1 MTKPASSEQEKA
13 KPGRP
18 PVYTEKE
25 RCQRLLRAAE
35 EVFTTTGYGAA
46 TMEEIAKSAGMSK
59 KTLYAKYPDKEHLF
73 AAMVGGLW
81 DSPWENDQ
89 PAPSEDAKAE
99 LRRRLH
105 AMVQFIMTT
114 RQVRLTR
121 LLISEAER
129 TPKLAR
135 DFHERVI
142 SKARRYLAEAVE
154 RARDEGIGPQ
164 VEDIEQ
170 MTTTLLGAA
179 LARNHLGA
187 LFDRT
192 PKATKKQL
200 EHQVET
206 ALRLLGY

>member
-1 MTKPASSEQEKA
+1 MTKPTSHEPEKA

-25 RCQRLLRAAE
+25 RCQRLLTAAE
-35 EVFTTTGYGAA
+35 QVFTTTGYGAA

-59 KTLYAKYPDKEHLF
+59 KTLYALYPDKEHLF

-89 PAPSEDAKAE
+89 SQVIDAGAE

-105 AMVQFIMTT
+105 AMVQFIMTA

-135 DFHERVI
+135 DFHDRVI

-154 RARDEGIGPQ
+154 RARDEGVGPQ
-164 VEDIEQ
+164 IDDVDQ
-170 MTTTLLGAA
+170 MTATLLGAA

-187 LFDRT
+187 LFGRK

-200 EHQVET
+200 EDQVDT

>member
-1 MTKPASSEQEKA
+1 MTKPAPSPSDKA

-35 EVFTTTGYGAA
+35 QVFTTSGYGAA

-81 DSPWENDQ
+81 DSPWEDENATQ
-89 PAPSEDAKAE
+89 EKDAGAE

-105 AMVQFIMTT
+105 AMVQFIMTS

-135 DFHERVI
+135 DFHDRVI

-154 RARDEGIGPQ
+154 RARDEGIGPKID
-164 VEDIEQ
+164 DIDQ
-170 MTTTLLGAA
+170 MTATLLGAA

-187 LFDRT
+187 LFGRT

-200 EHQVET
+200 EAQVET

>member
-1 MTKPASSEQEKA
+1 MTKPTSHESEKA

-25 RCQRLLRAAE
+25 RCQRLLTAAE
-35 EVFTTTGYGAA
+35 QVFTTTGYGAA

-59 KTLYAKYPDKEHLF
+59 KTLYALYPDKEHLF

-89 PAPSEDAKAE
+89 SQVIDAGAE

-105 AMVQFIMTT
+105 AMVQFIMTA

-135 DFHERVI
+135 DFHDRVI

-154 RARDEGIGPQ
+154 RARDEGVGPQ
-164 VEDIEQ
+164 IDDVDQ
-170 MTTTLLGAA
+170 MTATLLGAA

-187 LFDRT
+187 LFGRK

-200 EHQVET
+200 EDQVDT
-206 ALRLLGY
+206 ALRLFGY

>member
-1 MTKPASSEQEKA
+1 MTKPTSDQPEKA

-18 PVYTEKE
+18 PVYTEQE

-35 EVFTTTGYGAA
+35 EVFTSTGYGAA

-59 KTLYAKYPDKEHLF
+59 KTLYAIYPDKEHLF
-73 AAMVGGLW
+73 AAMVGGLG
-81 DSPWENDQ
+81 DSPWENDTTQ
-89 PAPSEDAKAE
+89 AEDAGVE

-105 AMVQFIMTT
+105 AMVQFIMTS

-135 DFHERVI
+135 DFHDRVI
-142 SKARRYLAEAVE
+142 SKARRYLGEAVE
-154 RARDEGIGPQ
+154 RARDEGVGPRID
-164 VEDIEQ
+164 DIDQ
-170 MTTTLLGAA
+170 MTATLLGAA

-187 LFDRT
+187 LFGRT

-200 EHQVET
+200 EDQVDT

>member
-1 MTKPASSEQEKA
+1 MSKPPSREADKA

-35 EVFTTTGYGAA
+35 EVFTSTGYGAA

-59 KTLYAKYPDKEHLF
+59 KTLYAKYPDKDHLF
-73 AAMVGGLW
+73 AAMVGGLS

-89 PAPSEDAKAE
+89 TQIIDAGAE

-105 AMVQFIMTT
+105 AMVQFIMSA
-114 RQVRLTR
+114 RQIRLTR

-164 VEDIEQ
+164 IEDVDQ
-170 MTTTLLGAA
+170 MTATLLGAA

-187 LFDRT
+187 LFGRK
-192 PKATKKQL
+192 PKATRKQL
-200 EHQVET
+200 EAQVDT

>member
-1 MTKPASSEQEKA
+1 MTKPTSQSPEKA

-18 PVYTEKE
+18 PVYTEEE

-35 EVFTTTGYGAA
+35 EVFTSTGYGAA

-59 KTLYAKYPDKEHLF
+59 KTLYAIYPDKEHLF
-73 AAMVGGLW
+73 AAMVGGLG
-81 DSPWENDQ
+81 DSPWENDGAQ
-89 PAPSEDAKAE
+89 AEDAGVE

-105 AMVQFIMTT
+105 AMVHFIMTS

-135 DFHERVI
+135 DFHDRVI

-154 RARDEGIGPQ
+154 RARDKGIGPQ
-164 VEDIEQ
+164 IDDIDQ
-170 MTTTLLGAA
+170 MTATLLGAA

-187 LFDRT
+187 LFGRT

-200 EHQVET
+200 EDQVDT

>member
-1 MTKPASSEQEKA
+1 MTKPASHEPEKA

-25 RCQRLLRAAE
+25 RCQRLLTAAE
-35 EVFTTTGYGAA
+35 QVFTTTGYGAA

-59 KTLYAKYPDKEHLF
+59 KTLYALYPDKEHLF

-89 PAPSEDAKAE
+89 SQVIDAGAE

-105 AMVQFIMTT
+105 AMVQFIMTA

-135 DFHERVI
+135 DFHDRVI

-154 RARDEGIGPQ
+154 RARDEGVGPEIDD
-164 VEDIEQ
+164 VDQ
-170 MTTTLLGAA
+170 MTATLLGAA

-187 LFDRT
+187 LFGRK

-200 EHQVET
+200 EDQVDT

>member
-1 MTKPASSEQEKA
+1 MSKSTSREADKA

-25 RCQRLLRAAE
+25 RCLRLLRAAE
-35 EVFTTTGYGAA
+35 EVFTSTGYGAA

-59 KTLYAKYPDKEHLF
+59 KTLYAVYPDKEHLF

-81 DSPWENDQ
+81 DSPWENES
-89 PAPSEDAKAE
+89 APPDEDAAAE

-105 AMVQFIMTT
+105 AMVQFIMTS

-135 DFHERVI
+135 DFHDRVI

-164 VEDIEQ
+164 IDDVDQ
-170 MTTTLLGAA
+170 MTATLLGAA

-187 LFDRT
+187 LFGRK

-200 EHQVET
+200 EDQVDT

>member
-1 MTKPASSEQEKA
+1 MSKPTSSSSEKA

-25 RCQRLLRAAE
+25 RCQRLLTAAE
-35 EVFTTTGYGAA
+35 EVFTSTGYGAA

-81 DSPWENDQ
+81 DSPWENEDQ
-89 PAPSEDAKAE
+89 TQADDAGEE

-105 AMVQFIMTT
+105 AMVQFIMTS

-135 DFHERVI
+135 DFHDRVI

-154 RARDEGIGPQ
+154 RARDDGVGP
-164 VEDIEQ
+164 EIDDIDQ
-170 MTTTLLGAA
+170 MTATLLGAA
-179 LARNHLGA
+179 LARNHLSA
-187 LFDRT
+187 LFGRK
-192 PKATKKQL
+192 PKPTRKQM
-200 EHQVET
+200 EDQVET
-206 ALRLLGY
+206 TLRLLGY

>member
-1 MTKPASSEQEKA
+1 MTRPTSSNSGKP

-59 KTLYAKYPDKEHLF
+59 KTLYAVYPDKEHLF
-73 AAMVGGLW
+73 AAMVAGL
-81 DSPWENDQ
+81 DDTPWETDHTQ
-89 PAPSEDAKAE
+89 VIDAGVE

-105 AMVQFIMTT
+105 AMVQFIMSP

-121 LLISEAER
+121 LLVSEAER

-135 DFHERVI
+135 EFHDRVI

-154 RARDEGIGPQ
+154 RASNDGIGPK
-164 VEDIEQ
+164 VDDIDQ
-170 MTTTLLGAA
+170 MTATLLGAA

-187 LFDRT
+187 LFGRK
-192 PKATKKQL
+192 PKATRKQL
-200 EHQVET
+200 EDQVDT